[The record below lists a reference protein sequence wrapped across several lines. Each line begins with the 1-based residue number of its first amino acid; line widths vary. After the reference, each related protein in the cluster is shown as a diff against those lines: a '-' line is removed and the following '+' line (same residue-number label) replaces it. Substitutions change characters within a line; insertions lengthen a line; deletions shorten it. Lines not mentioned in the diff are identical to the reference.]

1 MRYWK
6 LMGQYDAETTTY
18 SEFGV
23 FGMSSPYSPVE
34 NARLKGLRA
43 VVNRSAATS
52 LINHVGIKLTCA
64 TFTPNSLEVGGQGSG
79 LQTAPALQSGA
90 TSQTDWEV
98 DQPVQ
103 AGVPIT
109 LEGRNISGADTPVTV
124 SVLLYGLFDNG
135 QS

>member
-6 LMGQYDAETTTY
+6 LLAGYDAETTTY
-18 SEFGV
+18 SECALSGFA
-23 FGMSSPYSPVE
+23 SPYSPVE
-34 NARLKGLRA
+34 NARLKGLRM
-43 VVNRSAATS
+43 VINRSAASS
-52 LINHVGIKLTCA
+52 LINHVQAKLTCA
-64 TFTPNSLEVGGQGSG
+64 TFKPNSIECGGQGSG

-90 TSQTDWEV
+90 TAVLDWEV

-109 LEGRNISGADTPVTV
+109 IEMRNRTADTPVTV
-124 SVLLYGLFDNG
+124 ETLIYGLFDNG